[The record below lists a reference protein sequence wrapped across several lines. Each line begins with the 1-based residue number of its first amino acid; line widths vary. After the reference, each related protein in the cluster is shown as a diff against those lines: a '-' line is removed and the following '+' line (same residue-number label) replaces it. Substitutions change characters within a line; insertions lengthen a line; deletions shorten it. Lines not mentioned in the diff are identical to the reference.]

1 MRKIGSRSQYPLP
14 GPHTH
19 THIRNMSWRAI
30 RNANL
35 GKVSFF
41 SYDSFSLARSLS
53 LSHTR
58 SFGGGAEFSSET
70 RSERESESA
79 YLDCVFVCGLWPP
92 GRLSTSGQAKAR
104 LSQNESVWS
113 VGFSFGEP
121 APVRSLLDGNSDGRS
136 GVTNR
141 HLSVFLCACVCVC
154 EEGCGCVAEE
164 WVWMWCGPSHPQG
177 SAVYG
182 NNR

>member
-1 MRKIGSRSQYPLP
+1 MFAENWLSFPISTP
-14 GPHTH
+14 GPTHTH
-19 THIRNMSWRAI
+19 THTEHVLESNTQCKSRKSVVLFLRQ
-30 RNANL
+30 L
-35 GKVSFF
+35 F
-41 SYDSFSLARSLS
+41 SRSLS
-53 LSHTR
+53 LSHTLLWRR
-58 SFGGGAEFSSET
+58 SRVFF
-70 RSERESESA
+70 RNRERERESA

-141 HLSVFLCACVCVC
+141 HLSVFLCVC
-154 EEGCGCVAEE
+154 EEGGCAAEE
-164 WVWMWCGPSHPQG
+164 WVWMWCGPSPPGECSVWKQ
-177 SAVYG
+177 
-182 NNR
+182 